1 MKHHAILW
9 PILINFY
16 EFNRWGHG
24 ALFWIERPKRR
35 VVQKDSV
42 IGQKPAVVYF
52 YPKDET
58 PGCTAEACSFRDNYE
73 DFKDLGA
80 EVIGISSDSFGSHKR
95 FAQRH
100 RLPFI
105 LLADTKK
112 KVQRIFKL
120 PKILFGLYTKRIT
133 FVIDKAGKIVYVHD
147 SLLATSHI
155 KKALKALKK

>member
-1 MKHHAILW
+1 MSLKVGDNVPYFELKDQK
-9 PILINFY
+9 
-16 EFNRWGHG
+16 GD
-24 ALFWIERPKRR
+24 LFKS
-35 VVQKDSV
+35 DTV

-58 PGCTAEACSFRDNYE
+58 PGCTAEACSFRDSYE

-80 EVIGISSDSFGSHKR
+80 EVIGISSDSIGSHKR

-112 KVQRIFKL
+112 VVQRLFKL
-120 PKILFGLYTKRIT
+120 PKLLFGLYTKRIT
-133 FVIDKAGKIVYVHD
+133 FVIDANGKVFYVD
-147 SLLATSHI
+147 GSLLGTSHI
-155 KKALKALKK
+155 RKALKALKKSSDKTINV

>member
-1 MKHHAILW
+1 MSLKVGDTIPYFELKDQQG
-9 PILINFY
+9 
-16 EFNRWGHG
+16 E
-24 ALFWIERPKRR
+24 LFKSN
-35 VVQKDSV
+35 SV

-73 DFKDLGA
+73 DFKELGA
-80 EVIGISSDSFGSHKR
+80 EVIGISSDSIGSHKG

-112 KVQRIFKL
+112 KVQRLFQL

-133 FVIDKAGKIVYVHD
+133 FVVDASGTVVYVHD
-147 SLLATSHI
+147 SILATSHI
-155 KKALKALKK
+155 KKALNALKG

>member
-1 MKHHAILW
+1 MSLKVGDTIPYFELKDQQG
-9 PILINFY
+9 
-16 EFNRWGHG
+16 E
-24 ALFWIERPKRR
+24 LFKSN
-35 VVQKDSV
+35 SV

-73 DFKDLGA
+73 DFKELGA
-80 EVIGISSDSFGSHKR
+80 EVIGISSDSTGSHKR

-112 KVQRIFKL
+112 KVQRLFQL

-133 FVIDKAGKIVYVHD
+133 FVVDASGTVVYVHD
-147 SLLATSHI
+147 SILATSHI
-155 KKALKALKK
+155 KKALNALKG

>member
-1 MKHHAILW
+1 MSLKVGDIVPYFEL
-9 PILINFY
+9 NDQKG
-16 EFNRWGHG
+16 E
-24 ALFWIERPKRR
+24 LFKS
-35 VVQKDSV
+35 DSV

-58 PGCTAEACSFRDNYE
+58 PGCTAEACSFRDSYE

-80 EVIGISSDSFGSHKR
+80 EVIGISSDSIGSHKR
-95 FAQRH
+95 FAERH

-112 KVQRIFKL
+112 KVQRLFKL
-120 PKILFGLYTKRIT
+120 PKLLFGLYTKLIT
-133 FVIDKAGKIVYVHD
+133 FVIDKEGKVVYVHD

-155 KKALKALKK
+155 KKALKALKQE

>member
-1 MKHHAILW
+1 MSLTVGDIVPYFELKDQKGEL
-9 PILINFY
+9 
-16 EFNRWGHG
+16 FNS
-24 ALFWIERPKRR
+24 
-35 VVQKDSV
+35 DSV
-42 IGQKPAVVYF
+42 IGLKPAVVYF

-80 EVIGISSDSFGSHKR
+80 EVIGISSDSIGSHKR

-120 PKILFGLYTKRIT
+120 PNILFGLYTKRIT
-133 FVIDKAGKIVYVHD
+133 FVIDEAGKIVYVHD

>member
-1 MKHHAILW
+1 MSLNIGDIVPYFELNDQKG
-9 PILINFY
+9 
-16 EFNRWGHG
+16 E
-24 ALFWIERPKRR
+24 LFKS
-35 VVQKDSV
+35 DTV
-42 IGQKPAVVYF
+42 IGQKPVVAYF

-58 PGCTAEACSFRDNYE
+58 PGCTAEACSFRDSYE

-80 EVIGISSDSFGSHKR
+80 EVIGISSDSIGSHKR

-112 KVQRIFKL
+112 KVQRLFKL
-120 PKILFGLYTKRIT
+120 PKLLFGLYTKRIT
-133 FVIDKAGKIVYVHD
+133 FVIDKEGKVVYVHD

-155 KKALKALKK
+155 KKALKALKQE

>member
-1 MKHHAILW
+1 MSLKVGDIVPYFEL
-9 PILINFY
+9 NDQKR
-16 EFNRWGHG
+16 E
-24 ALFWIERPKRR
+24 LFKS
-35 VVQKDSV
+35 DTV

-58 PGCTAEACSFRDNYE
+58 PGCTAEACSFRDSYE

-80 EVIGISSDSFGSHKR
+80 EVIGISSDSIGSHKR
-95 FAQRH
+95 FAERH

-112 KVQRIFKL
+112 KVQRLFKL
-120 PKILFGLYTKRIT
+120 PKLLFGLYTKRIT
-133 FVIDKAGKIVYVHD
+133 FVIDKEGKVVYVHD

-155 KKALKALKK
+155 KKALKALKQE

>member
-1 MKHHAILW
+1 MSLKVGNLV
-9 PILINFY
+9 PYFELKDQKG
-16 EFNRWGHG
+16 E
-24 ALFWIERPKRR
+24 LFKSN
-35 VVQKDSV
+35 SV

-58 PGCTAEACSFRDNYE
+58 PGCTAEACYFRDSYE
-73 DFKDLGA
+73 DFKELGA
-80 EVIGISSDSFGSHKR
+80 EVIGISSDSIGSHKR

-112 KVQRIFKL
+112 VVQRLFKL
-120 PKILFGLYTKRIT
+120 PKILFGLYIKRIT
-133 FVIDKAGKIVYVHD
+133 FVIDEVGKVVYVHD

-155 KKALKALKK
+155 KKALKALKG

>member
-1 MKHHAILW
+1 MSLNVGDLVPYFELKDQKG
-9 PILINFY
+9 
-16 EFNRWGHG
+16 E
-24 ALFWIERPKRR
+24 LFKS
-35 VVQKDSV
+35 DTV

-58 PGCTAEACSFRDNYE
+58 PGCTAEACSFRDSYE
-73 DFKDLGA
+73 DFKELGA
-80 EVIGISSDSFGSHKR
+80 EVIGISSDSIGSHKR

-105 LLADTKK
+105 LLSDPKK
-112 KVQRIFKL
+112 KCNGMFRL

-133 FVIDKAGKIVYVHD
+133 FVIDKTGKVVYVHD

-155 KKALKALKK
+155 KKALKALKG

>member
-1 MKHHAILW
+1 MSLKVGDSVPYFELKDQKG
-9 PILINFY
+9 
-16 EFNRWGHG
+16 E
-24 ALFWIERPKRR
+24 LFKS
-35 VVQKDSV
+35 DTV
-42 IGQKPAVVYF
+42 IGQRPAVVYF

-80 EVIGISSDSFGSHKR
+80 EVIGISSDSIGSHKR

-105 LLADTKK
+105 LLADTQK
-112 KVQRIFKL
+112 KVQRLFQL

-133 FVIDKAGKIVYVHD
+133 FVIDAAGKVVYVHD

-155 KKALKALKK
+155 KKALKALKTKAEA

>member
-1 MKHHAILW
+1 MSLKVGDIVPYFEL
-9 PILINFY
+9 NDQKG
-16 EFNRWGHG
+16 E
-24 ALFWIERPKRR
+24 LFKS
-35 VVQKDSV
+35 DTV

-58 PGCTAEACSFRDNYE
+58 PGCTAEACSFRDSYE
-73 DFKDLGA
+73 DFIDLGA
-80 EVIGISSDSFGSHKR
+80 EVIGISSDSIGSHKR

-112 KVQRIFKL
+112 KVQRLFKL
-120 PKILFGLYTKRIT
+120 PKLLFGLYTKRIT
-133 FVIDKAGKIVYVHD
+133 FVIDKEGKVVYVHD

-155 KKALKALKK
+155 KKALKALKQE

>member
-1 MKHHAILW
+1 MSLKVGENVPYFELKDQK
-9 PILINFY
+9 
-16 EFNRWGHG
+16 GD
-24 ALFWIERPKRR
+24 LFKS
-35 VVQKDSV
+35 DTV

-58 PGCTAEACSFRDNYE
+58 PGCTAEACSFRDSYE

-80 EVIGISSDSFGSHKR
+80 EVIGISSDSIGSHKR

-100 RLPFI
+100 SLSFI

-112 KVQRIFKL
+112 VVQRLFKL

-133 FVIDKAGKIVYVHD
+133 FVIDQTGKVVYVYD
-147 SLLATSHI
+147 SILATSHI
-155 KKALKALKK
+155 KKALKAIKNSSDKTINV